1 MAGVVP
7 YSFLKSLYEMRRV
20 GERAFDTDLGD
31 GFRRRDKQQTRLHES
46 LTDKPSVRRH
56 VEVAFELLLERGER
70 TVAQC
75 RQFFDRYVAEDVR
88 VDDLFEIVARGV
100 HVREDLA
107 LKTAVR
113 LRYDKIHQFGQLDIL
128 GRLVVHEVIVLQVAD
143 RMSKE
148 ACGASST
155 LRSKRDSIVDIG
167 RMSGCWRC

>member
-1 MAGVVP
+1 MSVAIDGGRGTV
-7 YSFLKSLYEMRRV
+7 LLLEQLYEMRRV
-20 GERAFDTDLGD
+20 RERAFDTDLGD

-88 VDDLFEIVARGV
+88 VDDLLEIVARGV

-113 LRYDKIHQFGQLDIL
+113 LRYDKIHQFSQLDIL

-148 ACGASST
+148 APERVDASVET
-155 LRSKRDSIVDIG
+155 
-167 RMSGCWRC
+167 